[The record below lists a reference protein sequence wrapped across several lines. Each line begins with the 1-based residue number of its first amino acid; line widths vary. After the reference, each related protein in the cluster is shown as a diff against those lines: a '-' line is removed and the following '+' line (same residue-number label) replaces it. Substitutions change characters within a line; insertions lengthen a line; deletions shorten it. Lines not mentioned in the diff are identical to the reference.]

1 MGAYLSLT
9 GREVGW
15 TGRLF
20 EAERL
25 LPFFVFRMDA
35 YWRLGTYSNKY
46 GKSLVFRPSLWK
58 AIPSL
63 HRLLLY
69 GTNPT

>member
-15 TGRLF
+15 SGRLF

-25 LPFFVFRMDA
+25 LPFFVFR
-35 YWRLGTYSNKY
+35 RLGTYSNKY
-46 GKSLVFRPSLWK
+46 GKSLSPFSPVNLESDPFTS
-58 AIPSL
+58 
-63 HRLLLY
+63 
-69 GTNPT
+69 

>member
-9 GREVGW
+9 GGELGW
-15 TGRLF
+15 SGRLF
-20 EAERL
+20 EVERL

-46 GKSLVFRPSLWK
+46 GKNLSRFSPVTSE
-58 AIPSL
+58 S
-63 HRLLLY
+63 
-69 GTNPT
+69 NPFTS

>member
-15 TGRLF
+15 SGRLF

-25 LPFFVFRMDA
+25 SFF
-35 YWRLGTYSNKY
+35 RL
-46 GKSLVFRPSLWK
+46 
-58 AIPSL
+58 
-63 HRLLLY
+63 
-69 GTNPT
+69 

>member
-35 YWRLGTYSNKY
+35 YSRLGTYSNKC
-46 GKSLVFRPSLWK
+46 GKSLSPFSPVNLESDPFTS
-58 AIPSL
+58 
-63 HRLLLY
+63 
-69 GTNPT
+69 